1 CADLRQARDGW
12 RMTVAGVVL
21 VRQRPGSA
29 QGGMFITIED
39 EHEVANLVVWESV
52 FERQRRLI
60 LSAGM
65 IACRGRVQREG
76 EVIHL
81 VAEHLIDLS
90 GLLRSVGDRNDAF
103 FLPHG
108 RGDEAKAGGGPDAR
122 EEAAFGRKARDLYSP
137 GLPPHHAASTRR

>member
-1 CADLRQARDGW
+1 
-12 RMTVAGVVL
+12 MTGAGVVL

-29 QGGMFITIED
+29 KGVMFITIED

-90 GLLRSVGDRNDAF
+90 GLLRSVGDRTDAF
-103 FLPHG
+103 RLASGH
-108 RGDEAKAGGGPDAR
+108 R
-122 EEAAFGRKARDLYSP
+122 EEA
-137 GLPPHHAASTRR
+137 TE